1 MLYSIQIDFSIYTI
15 KEGKEKMNVFIINQ
29 EFNHLKTYQIMIGD
43 QFGFR
48 HVFPGQ
54 LFTLE
59 QAKTICKENNFNI
72 IKIGTIYQCI

>member
-1 MLYSIQIDFSIYTI
+1 MQ
-15 KEGKEKMNVFIINQ
+15 VFIIDQ
-29 EFNHLKTYQIMIGD
+29 QFNHLKRFQIMTK
-43 QFGFR
+43 QNNTLF

-59 QAKTICKENNFNI
+59 QAKTICKENNFTI